1 MTTLRQNTFI
11 KYRLRIIYFLS
22 ITLLFSCKHKAEEK
36 ETKETFV
43 LSNTMLKTTTTSLA
57 KRQTVKNEL
66 NFYGKITTDN
76 NKMIEIFPIVG
87 GNVISVNVELG
98 DYVKKGQILA
108 SIRSTEVADFDRQLI
123 HAKNDLLVEI
133 NDLKVSQELYEGKLN
148 SERDVL
154 EAKSHVEKAKAQLNS
169 IQETYKIYN
178 IGSGSLYEVRAP
190 IDGFIVQKSI
200 NEGMI
205 LRSDNSNNIFDIA
218 DIKDVWAL
226 ANVNENDINLVKLGV
241 DAQVSTLSS
250 ENKIFYG
257 KVDKIFNI
265 IDPDTKAMEV
275 RIKLAN
281 PDYLL
286 KPEMLAT
293 IKLLY
298 DGSQKMIG
306 VPSESIIFDKNK
318 YFVMLFFSK
327 NDIRT
332 REVEVYSQIGG
343 TTYIKYGLKNNE
355 RVITH
360 NQLLIYDALND

>member
-1 MTTLRQNTFI
+1 MKQFST
-11 KYRLRIIYFLS
+11 IIYFVA
-22 ITLLFSCKHKAEEK
+22 IILLVGCKNNGEIK

-43 LSNTMLKTTTTSLA
+43 LSNTMLNSTTTSKA
-57 KRQTVKNEL
+57 KLQTVKTEL

-76 NKMIEIFPIVG
+76 NKMIEIYPIVG
-87 GNVISVNVELG
+87 GNVISVNIELG

-123 HAKNDLLVEI
+123 HAKNDLLVET
-133 NDLKVSQELYEGKLN
+133 NNLKVTQELFEGKLN
-148 SERDVL
+148 SEREVL
-154 EAKSHVEKAKAQLNS
+154 EAKSRVEKAKAQLNS

-178 IGSGSLYEVRAP
+178 IGIGSLYEVRAP
-190 IDGFIVQKSI
+190 IDGFIIQKSI

-205 LRSDNSNNIFDIA
+205 LRSDNTNNIFDIA

-250 ENKIFYG
+250 EEKVFYG

-265 IDPDTKAMEV
+265 IDPETKAMEV
-275 RIKLAN
+275 RIKLSN
-281 PDYLL
+281 PGYLL

-293 IKLLY
+293 IKLTY
-298 DGSQKMIG
+298 NADHKMIG
-306 VPSESIIFDKNK
+306 VPSEAIIFDKNK
-318 YFVMLFFSK
+318 YFVMIFNSK
-327 NDIRT
+327 NDIQT
-332 REVEVYSQIGG
+332 RLVEVYSQVGDV
-343 TTYIKYGLKNNE
+343 TYIKHGLKNNE